1 MFLKMN
7 TNTREKYDNK
17 TKNFETLKYNLS
29 DNTDILLDD
38 CCDPDV
44 VFFQ

>member
-7 TNTREKYDNK
+7 ANIREKYDNK